1 MSRFYND
8 KIENIGQLGLG
19 KFDFIESTGGK
30 LLLLLLLLWLWL
42 LFLLLLLLLLLLFL
56 VTFAVN
62 DVTF

>member
-30 LLLLLLLLWLWL
+30 MLLLLLLLL
-42 LFLLLLLLLLLLFL
+42 FLLLLLLLLFL